1 MEDTPDCSSI
11 GDTADRH
18 EADGGFDTVIFFRAI
33 VKADDR
39 LRTVGYTGNGHG
51 DNFTDGIDYRHDA
64 YIQIAAVK
72 GERGVAD
79 NLDDA
84 VGNGHHEVGKSESRD
99 IPDGFQARAHAGY
112 TDAQDSFWTGKKAYR
127 PNGRS
132 QLGYDSGDSR
142 SPDTHTH
149 GKNEKRIQNDIQ
161 HSADKSRD
169 HTHPGK
175 ALGVNVTVHA
185 QADGYKGTSQQ
196 INGKVAVGKGKGC
209 ITGAEGIQKGLFK
222 QQPRDSEQ
230 DTGAQQHGKS
240 IADHFFRPLDIAF
253 SPGDGTERRTADP
266 EQIGKGNDCGNN
278 RHGKA
283 QAC

>member
-1 MEDTPDCSSI
+1 M
-11 GDTADRH
+11 R
-18 EADGGFDTVIFFRAI
+18 R
-33 VKADDR
+33 
-39 LRTVGYTGNGHG
+39 
-51 DNFTDGIDYRHDA
+51 
-64 YIQIAAVK
+64 IA
-72 GERGVAD
+72 
-79 NLDDA
+79 
-84 VGNGHHEVGKSESRD
+84 
-99 IPDGFQARAHAGY
+99 
-112 TDAQDSFWTGKKAYR
+112 FWTGKKAYR

-209 ITGAEGIQKGLFK
+209 ITGSEGIQKGLFK

-253 SPGDGTERRTADP
+253 SPCDGTERRTADP
-266 EQIGKGNDCGNN
+266 EQIGKGDDCGNN
-278 RHGKA
+278 RHGKT
-283 QAC
+283 QACKGKGGMIRNAADIHSVHDIIKDIDQLSQCHRQRQRKNIFYHTSFGKIIYRIFLYHKSAPFVF